1 MSVILSKDSLKPS
14 IMLLPAMQ
22 PFRHC
27 VFTDVFDPTALKQ
40 VRDEIINNIEA
51 TYKETDIFKV
61 CRYP

>member
-1 MSVILSKDSLKPS
+1 MHP
-14 IMLLPAMQ
+14 PYMQ

-27 VFTDVFDPTALKQ
+27 VLHDVFNPASLIR

-61 CRYP
+61 SA